1 MKSIKELQSITLD
14 KVEND
19 ALTKSI
25 TSLLEEYEKAT
36 DKTFFLQEEQSSI
49 EKLYMLVKKKFPKAI
64 PSSSEEKQQP
74 VKAKT
79 PEKSKVKVDKNGV
92 LKEEDKKVV
101 GEINEILPDIELCR
115 QVVKRDNAMKK
126 QAKPPSAPKTIHTKL
141 REKLM
146 GIVSIIPKKKKKNTC
161 VLEETEKIILE
172 AHSKIIKA
180 WDMGEVKAEQAEKAI
195 KEKFDDLENKAK
207 K

>member
-1 MKSIKELQSITLD
+1 MKSIKELQAITLD

-36 DKTFFLQEEQSSI
+36 DKTFFLQEEQSSV

-64 PSSSEEKQQP
+64 PSSLEEKQQP

-180 WDMGEVKAEQAEKAI
+180 WEMGEVKAEQAEKAI